1 MRILVLG
8 SGAREH
14 ALAWKLSTEPAV
26 TSIVCAPGNP
36 GIARSIPTAALD
48 PLDTDAVI
56 HFVDVHQIDLVVV
69 GPEAPL
75 ERGIVDRFVA
85 QNRRIFGPTRAAA
98 QLETSKAFA
107 KDFMYRHGVPTARFR
122 TCTSAAEALAA
133 IRSGEFG
140 DALVVKAD
148 GLAAGKGVVVA
159 QDRATAEA
167 AVTAAMVD
175 KSFGAAGAR
184 EIGRAHV

>member
-48 PLDTDAVI
+48 PLDTDAVV
-56 HFVDVHQIDLVVV
+56 HFVDDHQIDLVVV

-107 KDFMYRHGVPTARFR
+107 KDFMARHGVPTARFQVCAG
-122 TCTSAAEALAA
+122 TDEALA
-133 IRSGEFG
+133 
-140 DALVVKAD
+140 
-148 GLAAGKGVVVA
+148 VVA
-159 QDRATAEA
+159 EGTLSDIMRSS
-167 AVTAAMVD
+167 V
-175 KSFGAAGAR
+175 
-184 EIGRAHV
+184 